1 MEKPKWHEIQWGKT
15 YVLSGRRL
23 RDLLRRST
31 DVHGTQ
37 NEIEV
42 VEDADGGV
50 SIEFASKQYCYVV
63 INGKLIPAIIP
74 IAIIK
79 ENA

>member
-1 MEKPKWHEIQWGKT
+1 MEKPKWHEIEWGKS

-23 RDLLRRST
+23 KDLLRRST

-37 NEIEV
+37 NQIHV

-50 SIEFASKQYCYVV
+50 SVEFASPLYCYIVV
-63 INGKLIPAIIP
+63 NGSVVPAIIP
-74 IAIIK
+74 ITLLK
-79 ENA
+79 E